1 MDILVHNVC
10 YVAKMGKGL
19 TNEQI
24 VQKAAS
30 LAEKR
35 IGGKGRIAGTR
46 KHTYAEKLIKKYQK
60 VYGDR
65 GLKLEST
72 WKDHI
77 LQNTRRVKGA
87 TRIDVWDSVNNIAYD
102 FKFTI
107 NPGNGLKQSQI
118 DKILKHGPAGLKAV
132 KEINP

>member
-10 YVAKMGKGL
+10 DVAKMGKGL

-30 LAEKR
+30 LAEKK

-46 KHTYAEKLIKKYQK
+46 KHTYAEKLIKKYQD

-65 GLKLEST
+65 GLKIEST
-72 WKDHI
+72 WFGGSEFKKRGI
-77 LQNTRRVKGA
+77 KGA
-87 TRIDVWDSVNNIAYD
+87 ARIDVLDTTTGVAYD
-102 FKFTI
+102 FKFTVK
-107 NPGNGLKQSQI
+107 PGKGLKQKQI
-118 DKILKHGPAGLKAV
+118 DNIMHNCPIALSV